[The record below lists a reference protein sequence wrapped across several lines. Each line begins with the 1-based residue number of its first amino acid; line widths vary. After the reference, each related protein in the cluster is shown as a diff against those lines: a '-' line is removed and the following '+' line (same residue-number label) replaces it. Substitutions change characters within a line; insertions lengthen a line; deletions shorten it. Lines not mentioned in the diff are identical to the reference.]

1 MAYSIVFRKSAR
13 KQIGQLP
20 EIAVSK
26 ISTAID
32 ALADEPRPANCKKM
46 QGVEGTYRIRVGDY
60 RIIYTVN
67 DTVVTVEI
75 VKIGSRQDVYKP

>member
-26 ISTAID
+26 ITTAID